1 MNTNDLRHLFKGDF
15 MKKQLALALGLS
27 VLATPAAF
35 ASKARLLALGESTNG
50 SFFINDNRNIF
61 LNAAEVNNHKD
72 LVTFEFGAGKTTDT
86 DTAPNAEGGVLKAHG
101 NLVYGLHLGRVTS
114 FNETAADVT
123 GVFQPSNA
131 LDVFV
136 GGDAGVKWGAN
147 LTYASAMDEKFGS
160 GANTSD
166 SEAKSLDLNF
176 GVQAGDISAYVKA
189 GVMGSSEN
197 KKVLGTAVAVDLDRK
212 SDFEIGASFK
222 VSEYV
227 AFAQANMNKY
237 EEKEA
242 NKDIK
247 NSSYLIGAARTER
260 LNDKTSMFV
269 KLSGSYE
276 NSDNEVTATV
286 LKDSETK
293 TITVPVS
300 IGLEHDA
307 NSWLALRGSV
317 SQNIWSK
324 VDSDANDKSTV
335 ANSTNVN
342 AGATLKF
349 GELSI
354 DGVVG
359 TNNGSGVAS
368 TTTAESGTLALD
380 NLMTRASVTY
390 RF

>member
-61 LNAAEVNNHKD
+61 LNAAEVNNNKD
-72 LVTFEFGAGKTTDT
+72 LVTFEFGAGSTTDT

-114 FNETAADVT
+114 FNQTAAAV
-123 GVFQPSNA
+123 GSIYQPSNA
-131 LDVFV
+131 IDLFV

-147 LTYASAMDEKFGS
+147 LTYASSMDEKNGS
-160 GANTSD
+160 GVNTSD

-197 KKVLGTAVAVDLDRK
+197 KDVLGTVAAVDLDRK
-212 SDFEIGASFK
+212 SEFEVGASFK

-242 NKDIK
+242 NEDIK
-247 NSSYLIGAARTER
+247 NASYLLGAARTER
-260 LNDKTSMFV
+260 LNDKTTMFV
-269 KLSGSYE
+269 KLSGSYV
-276 NSDNEVTATV
+276 NADNEVLNAT
-286 LKDSETK
+286 DSETK